1 LLLNL
6 PCRVYKGLNPRYGF
20 GCIFKVGMTMDK
32 LVMARVKISKIMTKE
47 LVTTPLDSTVEE
59 AVNKMVNYDVE
70 CLPVIDEEGVLQG
83 LVTFRD
89 IVVKVVYPSTNKKK
103 LKVETIMSK
112 NVVTC
117 NPDSTVLDIAKIMKN
132 KHLRRIPVVEAK
144 NKLVGLV
151 TDFDL
156 ALLGWDFK

>member
-1 LLLNL
+1 
-6 PCRVYKGLNPRYGF
+6 
-20 GCIFKVGMTMDK
+20 MDK
-32 LVMARVKISKIMTKE
+32 LDMARVKISKIMTKE

-89 IVVKVVYPSTNKKK
+89 IVVRVVYPSTNKKK
-103 LKVETIMSK
+103 LKVETMMSK